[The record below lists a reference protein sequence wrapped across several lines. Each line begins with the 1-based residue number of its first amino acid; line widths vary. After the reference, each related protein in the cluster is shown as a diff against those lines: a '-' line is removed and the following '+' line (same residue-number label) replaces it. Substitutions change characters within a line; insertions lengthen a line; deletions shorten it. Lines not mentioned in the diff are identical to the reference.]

1 MLTLYNVAFVLPLL
15 AIIVV
20 LLVAGDRADPWLQ
33 KAGAWLQSR
42 WPVVLATLLLLVGS
56 VLAVLGGTG
65 LVKQ

>member
-1 MLTLYNVAFVLPLL
+1 LLTLYNVAFVLPLL

-33 KAGAWLQSR
+33 KAGASLQRR